1 MIYSCLYS
9 LCCLLSFIVLE
20 YNNKTLQINPE
31 DVRQFAL
38 KLIAIEWQSSYSN
51 QDKWQWIVV
60 TKMKK
65 YRVVDMEKK
74 FHQNKQSRQFAL

>member
-1 MIYSCLYS
+1 M
-9 LCCLLSFIVLE
+9 LE

-31 DVRQFAL
+31 DVQQFAL